1 VFFTG
6 RYCNGVDAKGRV
18 SVPAPLRAVLKGA
31 EGVYVFPGQR
41 LRCLEGAGLDF
52 MARRASALD
61 ALDPLDPRRAA
72 LERLYFGEAMWLG
85 FDSAGRI
92 TLPESLRSEFD
103 LSEEAIFVGV
113 RDRFEIWSPNRE
125 SAWAREARDI
135 AANITSLRT
144 LAEGTK

>member
-1 VFFTG
+1 
-6 RYCNGVDAKGRV
+6 
-18 SVPAPLRAVLKGA
+18 
-31 EGVYVFPGQR
+31 
-41 LRCLEGAGLDF
+41 